1 MAVLIFTYYVFYL
14 DFIFAILFYLLFL
27 TYLLYSTF
35 GLIIW
40 KHHILIKS
48 WKMHFNCSRI

>member
-35 GLIIW
+35 GLVLAVDYLEAS
-40 KHHILIKS
+40 HTNQILE
-48 WKMHFNCSRI
+48 NAL